1 MQTYENVMKSI
12 TQRLERMQARNLSPL
27 LRAYRTHRPTALT
40 TPAQAV
46 EVLVALELVEALVEK
61 DVMEV
66 GSDNDN
72 GKDVDNDNDKEVDV
86 GALGA
91 VTVI

>member
-1 MQTYENVMKSI
+1 MPAKQSST
-12 TQRLERMQARNLSPL
+12 LF
-27 LRAYRTHRPTALT
+27 RAYRTHRPAALT

-46 EVLVALELVEALVEK
+46 AVLVALELVEALVEK

-66 GSDNDN
+66 GSDNCN
-72 GKDVDNDNDKEVDV
+72 GKDVDNDKEVDV

-91 VTVI
+91 VTVM

>member
-1 MQTYENVMKSI
+1 
-12 TQRLERMQARNLSPL
+12 MQARNLSPL

>member
-1 MQTYENVMKSI
+1 MPAK
-12 TQRLERMQARNLSPL
+12 NLSPL

-46 EVLVALELVEALVEK
+46 EVLVALELVEALVEE
-61 DVMEV
+61 DVTEV

-72 GKDVDNDNDKEVDV
+72 GKGVDKGKDVENDNDVDV

-91 VTVI
+91 MTVM

>member
-1 MQTYENVMKSI
+1 
-12 TQRLERMQARNLSPL
+12 MQAKNLSPL
-27 LRAYRTHRPTALT
+27 LRAYRTHKPTALT